1 MYNRGMKYLY
11 IILTVIA
18 AFLAVISFR
27 LVETGIVLKQN
38 NEISQLLIK
47 ANQATISSDQR
58 LEESITNL
66 RKQIADLEEKVLI
79 KK

>member
-1 MYNRGMKYLY
+1 MYNRVMKYLY